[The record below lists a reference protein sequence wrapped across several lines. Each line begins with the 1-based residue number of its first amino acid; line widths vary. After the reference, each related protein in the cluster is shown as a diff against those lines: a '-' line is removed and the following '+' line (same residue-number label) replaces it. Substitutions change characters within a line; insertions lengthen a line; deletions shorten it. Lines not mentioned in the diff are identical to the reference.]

1 MDDKLVVAGIFETM
15 KKFNVFISLF
25 DFLKVDHN
33 KISTLKYHMFHNKD
47 ISLNFVVTNTAAGRD
62 LSAASLGPHR
72 L

>member
-1 MDDKLVVAGIFETM
+1 MFS
-15 KKFNVFISLF
+15 FSLF

-33 KISTLKYHMFHNKD
+33 KISTLKYHMFHNKE